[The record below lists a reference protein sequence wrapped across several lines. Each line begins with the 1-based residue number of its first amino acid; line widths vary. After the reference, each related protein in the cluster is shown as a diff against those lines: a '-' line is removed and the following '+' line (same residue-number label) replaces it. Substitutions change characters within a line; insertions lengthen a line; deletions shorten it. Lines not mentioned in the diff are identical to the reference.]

1 MEGLKPMGVFKR
13 LFGICGTRPPADNQ
27 SWTYEGG
34 RIEIDLN
41 RTPELF
47 VPFGAIRLEKKALP
61 ERILVFNG
69 GDQQFHAIYNRC
81 SHMGRRLDP
90 LPDTQTI
97 RCCSVLGSTYDY
109 SGGVMSG
116 PAKESVKTLPVMK
129 SEDRLYISVK
139 A

>member
-1 MEGLKPMGVFKR
+1 MGFFKR
-13 LFGICGTRPPADNQ
+13 LMGVCRTRPPAD
-27 SWTYEGG
+27 SACWIYEDG

-41 RTPELF
+41 RAPELS
-47 VPFGAIRLEKKALP
+47 VPAGAIRLEKKTLP
-61 ERILVFNG
+61 DRILIFNG

-90 LPDTQTI
+90 LPDTRTI
-97 RCCSVLGSTYDY
+97 QCCSVSGSTYDY

-116 PAKESVKTLPVMK
+116 PAKESVKILPVVK
-129 SEDRLYISVK
+129 SENRLYIHLK